1 MLRLLSLR
9 WPYREDVSFSALA
22 LIVFLVPLAFTVNT
36 YENFETIKF
45 LLFVALLGIGLFAYV
60 LNREK
65 VDAAGAGEEHIRTPL
80 CLPFLVI
87 LGCFVFFAFL
97 AFVFSPNKFLS
108 FFGYYPRYTNG
119 LFFYLAFALFLFL
132 LAATLNRQK
141 YFFLLKIFVFD
152 SLLVSIYGLF
162 QSAGL
167 GLYSGL
173 ETDALV
179 RAPSFIG
186 NPNFSSLFILPALPV
201 ALVFMIQSLNLSRK
215 LYYGLTIVVILWA
228 LSVFSSRGAVLGGAA
243 LLGAFAAASFWQKA
257 LRKQLLWLGLILC
270 IGFGFLYIFGPLARP
285 SGLKDTF
292 KITDSNITNRYYVW
306 DLTRRAIAEHPWAG
320 VGFGNFYEYYQSH
333 REPLTADQPSFDD
346 SHNLFLFLAVTGGLP
361 FAAAFIAILFFSFWA
376 LVFKAKSGFGLW
388 PAALAAGLS
397 GWAIAAS
404 FTPVTIPCFLIL
416 GLLCLGQTFFT
427 QPTPIKIKI
436 PSLMGAVI
444 KILAISMVVYSVWFM
459 TAEFLFFQGL
469 QAFFRKD
476 YERSIKFTAWAKSFY
491 PLNPIYSL
499 YRLGSEI
506 KSRGDTP
513 EVIKGLQVFYNPNSV
528 LFKLR
533 SANLDFL
540 LFLKTQKQVY
550 AKSAIAKV
558 KEVLDLNPNRAELH
572 VRLAFYAYD
581 SGNQEQAIVSVKK
594 ALTLNARYFPAWLLY
609 AKLYQEA
616 GEAQKMLY
624 GLQKVYKLYPN
635 NVYLKNLLA
644 QARKADD
651 IKNLPFQAVANYD
664 VLE

>member
-9 WPYREDVSFSALA
+9 WPYREDFVFSALS
-22 LIVFLVPLAFTVNT
+22 LIVFFVPLAFTVNT

-65 VDAAGAGEEHIRTPL
+65 VEASVNFS
-80 CLPFLVI
+80 FLAI
-87 LGCFVFFAFL
+87 LGFFAFFALL
-97 AFVFSPNKFLS
+97 AFAFSPNKFLS

-186 NPNFSSLFILPALPV
+186 NPNFSSLFILPALPL
-201 ALVFMIQSLNLSRK
+201 ALVFMIQSQNLSRK
-215 LYYGLTIVVILWA
+215 LYYGLTIVVILWS
-228 LSVFSSRGAVLGGAA
+228 LSVFASRGAVLGSVAM
-243 LLGAFAAASFWQKA
+243 LGVFAAASFWQKA

-270 IGFGFLYIFGPLARP
+270 VGFGFLYIFGPLARP

-306 DLTRRAIAEHPWAG
+306 DLTRKAIAENPWAG

-361 FAAAFIAILFFSFWA
+361 FAAAFIAMLFFSFWA
-376 LVFKAKSGFGLW
+376 LVFKASSGFGLW
-388 PAALAAGLS
+388 PAALAAGLA

-404 FTPVTIPCFLIL
+404 FTPVTIPCFLVL
-416 GLLCLGQTFFT
+416 GLLVCGQALFVQPSTIKFRMPLKVRWAAKALGLVM
-427 QPTPIKIKI
+427 II
-436 PSLMGAVI
+436 
-444 KILAISMVVYSVWFM
+444 YSVLFM

-476 YERSIKFTAWAKSFY
+476 YERSIKFTALAGSFY

-550 AKSAIAKV
+550 AKSAMAKV

-581 SGNQEQAIVSVKK
+581 SGNQEQALASIKK

-624 GLQKVYKLYPN
+624 GLEKVYKLYPN

-651 IKNLPFQAVANYD
+651 IKNLAFQAVANYD
-664 VLE
+664 ILE